1 VTRAKEGRGGLVC
14 RRLIQSHLIPPLGFF
29 FPGIFCSLF
38 TAPAVHTL
46 AHYTTHAHIHR
57 YTQIPADEL
66 PNPTGV
72 WFATMSQRSVT
83 PGRDHDMC
91 IVATSQIDLS
101 HKTPPPPVS
110 TVQFGPTKGRKKRGG
125 AMACKTDES
134 QEKKK
139 KKILPMQRKKPL
151 YFFSLVPRSHRLF
164 AWFDMNGIDFFR

>member
-1 VTRAKEGRGGLVC
+1 MTRAKEGRGGLVC

-29 FPGIFCSLF
+29 FPGFFCSLF

-110 TVQFGPTKGRKKRGG
+110 TVQFGPTKGRKKGEGPWHARQTRV
-125 AMACKTDES
+125 KR
-134 QEKKK
+134 KKK
-139 KKILPMQRKKPL
+139 KENPAHAEKKTP
-151 YFFSLVPRSHRLF
+151 VLF
-164 AWFDMNGIDFFR
+164 L